1 MHMDGSANV
10 DRLKDRVA
18 DDPNLVQLETK
29 GEFYARLYGDGTGGH
44 GYIEQARV
52 LLLYDCS
59 IESLYIQSGLL
70 SWR

>member
-52 LLLYDCS
+52 LLLYDCKWHE
-59 IESLYIQSGLL
+59 I
-70 SWR
+70 R